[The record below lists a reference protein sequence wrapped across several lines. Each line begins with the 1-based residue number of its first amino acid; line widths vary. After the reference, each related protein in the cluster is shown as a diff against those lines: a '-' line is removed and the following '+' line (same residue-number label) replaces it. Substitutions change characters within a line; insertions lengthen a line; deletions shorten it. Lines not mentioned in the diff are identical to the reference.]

1 MNEKKPGD
9 VDMKRS
15 ALFKLGL
22 TCVGLIALAT
32 GAAVLKGGLYLSQHE
47 GDALHLMQILTL
59 MADGWQPHRDFMT
72 PIGVLAFWPITSLI
86 EQGVSAGMA
95 LMLAQSLLA
104 LALMPAIL
112 WLAASRLRFWPAM
125 LMAAST
131 LVLVLALVHGETGR
145 YVSVSMHYN
154 RWAWALAIP
163 VVLTAVLKPQ
173 YRRSAIADG
182 LLIGAG
188 FLALALL
195 KVTYVIG
202 LLPAV
207 LVALSMR
214 RQVLTIAVGLIVVT
228 LGIVLVNQIFGVRF
242 FWDYIGDLLTV
253 LQSSTRPFP
262 GEPWQVLVWAPEY
275 VAGIVL
281 LIFAVVTVRQAG
293 RGVEGMALLLLTPGF
308 LYITYQNFGNDPQWL
323 MIVSVILFS
332 VGPARKLANGW
343 GWELKPAIR
352 VAGLVALV
360 LAVPGFVNMA
370 YSPFRHLLS
379 QSSDYGQ
386 MLPDLPVARDVFAR
400 TARDEKAEARIAAGP
415 LMGYP
420 DRRQTPPEDAVSFN
434 GEVLPK
440 CRISR
445 GMLAT
450 HRNYARTV
458 APYLDAPDDQ
468 IFVADIFS
476 ALWTMGAGAA
486 PDGLAPWNYGQTQG
500 FQTAEFLMVPRCATS
515 PKVRRAVLAGIE
527 EQYAGW
533 FTQIART
540 EALILYRVARP

>member
-1 MNEKKPGD
+1 
-9 VDMKRS
+9 MKRA

-22 TCVGLIALAT
+22 TCAGLIALAT
-32 GAAVLKGGLYLSQHE
+32 GAALLKGGLYLGQHE
-47 GDALHLMQILTL
+47 GDALHLLQILAL

-72 PIGVLAFWPITSLI
+72 PIGMLAFWPITGLI
-86 EQGVSAGMA
+86 GQGAGAGMA

-125 LMAAST
+125 LMAAAT

-228 LGIVLVNQIFGVRF
+228 LGIALINQIFGLRF

-253 LQSSTRPFP
+253 LQSTTRPYP
-262 GEPWQVLVWAPEY
+262 GEPWQVLVWAPQH
-275 VAGIVL
+275 VAGAVL
-281 LIFAVVTVRQAG
+281 MIFAIVTVRQAG

-308 LYITYQNFGNDPQWL
+308 LYITYQNYGNEPQWL
-323 MIVSVILFS
+323 MIVAVVLFS

-360 LAVPGFVNMA
+360 LTVPAFVNMA
-370 YSPFRHLLS
+370 YSPFRHMLS
-379 QSSDYGQ
+379 PSSAYSP
-386 MLPDLPVARDVFAR
+386 MLPDLAVARDVFTRSAR
-400 TARDEKAEARIAAGP
+400 ADKAEARIAAGP
-415 LMGYP
+415 LMGFP
-420 DRRQTPPEDAVSFN
+420 DRSQTPPEGAPPEDAATFN
-434 GEVLPK
+434 GERLPE
-440 CRISR
+440 CRINQ

-458 APYLDAPDDQ
+458 APYLDTAADQ

-533 FTQIART
+533 FTEIART
-540 EALILYRVARP
+540 EALILYRIARP